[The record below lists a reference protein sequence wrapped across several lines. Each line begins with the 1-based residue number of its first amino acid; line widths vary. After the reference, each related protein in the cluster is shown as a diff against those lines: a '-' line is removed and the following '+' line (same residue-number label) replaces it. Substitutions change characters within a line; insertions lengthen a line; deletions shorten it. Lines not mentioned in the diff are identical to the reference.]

1 MSEDDFDDI
10 EDIELN
16 DDILKALQDTEDR
29 YTLTTAS
36 QIPTRNP
43 NLVVPKPPVPRRN
56 YIHPDD
62 TPDISIALDG
72 SYMVHPSASQLS
84 HPSSRNARTA
94 ATTQYLPRSR
104 LPPSSARPLK
114 PPNPTSI
121 HTSASL
127 SKPRACVDAAGT
139 WLI

>member
-1 MSEDDFDDI
+1 MSDDFDDI

-36 QIPTRNP
+36 QIPASNP
-43 NLVVPKPPVPRRN
+43 NPVVPKPAAVPRRN

-72 SYMVHPSASQLS
+72 SYMIHPSASQSS
-84 HPSSRNARTA
+84 HPPSRNARTA
-94 ATTQYLPRSR
+94 LTTQYLPRSR
-104 LPPSSARPLK
+104 PPPSSARPLK
-114 PPNPTSI
+114 PSNSTST
-121 HTSASL
+121 HSSASL
-127 SKPRACVDAAGT
+127 SKLRARVDTAGT
-139 WLI
+139 WPI